1 MKIQWLGHSCF
12 KLEESTGT
20 TIVTD
25 PYDLRTLESEM
36 QKISADAVT
45 ISHNHH
51 DHNAVENISNNPLII
66 KEVGSWEIKGVDI
79 VSLLSNHDERNGKK
93 RGSNLIFK
101 YRMDGVDICHM
112 GDVGEECT
120 VKLSEAIGTVNILMI
135 PVGGNVTIDAEQAK
149 EYVDLLMP
157 DIVIPM
163 HFKTSS
169 SKSNIE
175 KLNEFL
181 NLFDEEQIM
190 NVEGES
196 IEFDRSQFEGDF
208 TRVVVFDDSN
218 F

>member
-25 PYDLRTLESEM
+25 PYDLRTLDSEM

-51 DHNAVENISNNPLII
+51 DHNAVENIINNPLII

-79 VSLLSNHDERNGKK
+79 VSMLSNHDERDGKK
-93 RGSNLIFK
+93 RGKNLIFK
-101 YRMDGVDICHM
+101 YRMDGVDVCHM
-112 GDVGEECT
+112 GDIGEECT
-120 VKLSEAIGTVNILMI
+120 VKLSEALGTVNILMI
-135 PVGGNVTIDAEQAK
+135 PIGGNTTIDAEQAK

-163 HFKTSS
+163 HFKTPG
-169 SKSNIE
+169 SKFSIE
-175 KLNEFL
+175 KLNSFL
-181 NLFDEEQIM
+181 DLFDEEQI
-190 NVEGES
+190 VEVDGTS
-196 IEFDRSQFEGDF
+196 IDVERSQFEDDY
-208 TRVVVFDDSN
+208 TKVIIFDGSN
-218 F
+218 Y